1 MSITIEHLWTKRYE
15 ILDHIEPGIDVEK
28 DKRLPDVSGDIGKV
42 DLLMVCS
49 RVVHLMLRMTIMVVV
64 MVWGAF
70 KPVFWRKK
78 LGFCP
83 NQGEVLR
90 KPKCFVRK
98 FDETLDTKKSK
109 ISMKKKKFLIKS
121 DYRYNHC
128 PALRCTL
135 PSTLPDISWI
145 WRAGVNTISMTGF
158 FIIFLTVCF
167 QTGPTHFQYQKKN
180 CLWLARA
187 SVS

>member
-1 MSITIEHLWTKRYE
+1 MATVIFVPMFIEENTILNIW
-15 ILDHIEPGIDVEK
+15 
-28 DKRLPDVSGDIGKV
+28 
-42 DLLMVCS
+42 
-49 RVVHLMLRMTIMVVV
+49 
-64 MVWGAF
+64 
-70 KPVFWRKK
+70 K

-135 PSTLPDISWI
+135 PSTLPDIS
-145 WRAGVNTISMTGF
+145 
-158 FIIFLTVCF
+158 
-167 QTGPTHFQYQKKN
+167 
-180 CLWLARA
+180 
-187 SVS
+187 